1 MLQPMTP
8 QRMTKE
14 LLEDLINNYDIT
26 PKLAVQMAM
35 FAVDKV
41 INYEDIHTSDFWME
55 VMDELDNL

>member
-1 MLQPMTP
+1 MTP

>member
-1 MLQPMTP
+1 MTP

-55 VMDELDNL
+55 VMDELENL